1 MTVSAEGG
9 AGEAPK
15 GTVIVLTD
23 SFLSIK
29 IIGFECSEGIFNR
42 HVAYSIV
49 VSCLGLSATV
59 SKTYTQFQGL
69 RQELERTAFRR
80 SLPELPAHRTFA
92 NFDTVFLEQRRQQL
106 ETYLRML
113 ATHSLVLLE
122 GTLWLWLTGRSGLS
136 QQIVRL
142 AAASLLGLISEKYE
156 SIFALDAHYFS
167 GSANAGS
174 DSVTEPEMDFCLHAA
189 VRDALCREI
198 QEQDAGSDLHSA
210 ARRVLGRLLQHSR
223 SKESWFSCV
232 RVSVTNLAG
241 SFHLDVELDACDSV
255 AALQGR
261 IRRAADISHRLLV
274 RVAYNGAVMREDGSL
289 YDAGVL
295 PSQELLHVTA
305 VISEAPDEVEAQAA
319 TIDVF
324 RRNYGH

>member
-69 RQELERTAFRR
+69 RQELERTAFR
-80 SLPELPAHRTFA
+80 A
-92 NFDTVFLEQRRQQL
+92 NFDTVFLEKRRQQL

-113 ATHSLVLLE
+113 ATHSLV
-122 GTLWLWLTGRSGLS
+122 GTARGHSVAVAHREVWAFSADRPTCSS
-136 QQIVRL
+136 EL
-142 AAASLLGLISEKYE
+142 AGFISEKYE
-156 SIFALDAHYFS
+156 SIFALDARYFS

-198 QEQDAGSDLHSA
+198 QEPFAQSLD
-210 ARRVLGRLLQHSR
+210 Q
-223 SKESWFSCV
+223 
-232 RVSVTNLAG
+232 LAKNKK
-241 SFHLDVELDACDSV
+241 CK
-255 AALQGR
+255 
-261 IRRAADISHRLLV
+261 
-274 RVAYNGAVMREDGSL
+274 
-289 YDAGVL
+289 YDW
-295 PSQELLHVTA
+295 S
-305 VISEAPDEVEAQAA
+305 
-319 TIDVF
+319 
-324 RRNYGH
+324 